1 MRLDLVQREEAKLDY
16 NWGVQ
21 DAPNADFE
29 APDLCASC
37 QLDYGSHC
45 LILDSALALRTIKKL
60 WPPPFHSREV
70 ESSKKKKPSR

>member
-29 APDLCASC
+29 APDL
-37 QLDYGSHC
+37 GG
-45 LILDSALALRTIKKL
+45 R
-60 WPPPFHSREV
+60 
-70 ESSKKKKPSR
+70 